1 MWADGVL
8 WCVWQRRRGD
18 SLNYVRDEAVRES
31 LAQMVTPW
39 EAIEELEPRFAGVTD
54 EAQLKILNGF
64 TGLGRSFITK
74 LEKLG
79 LKTIVPGT
87 SSKASHINW
96 GLWHGDG
103 PRLIGLAG
111 LTGVC
116 RGGLGVRRG

>member
-1 MWADGVL
+1 MPRLPTDGV
-8 WCVWQRRRGD
+8 CGVWQRRRGD

-79 LKTIVPGT
+79 LKTIVPG
-87 SSKASHINW
+87 ASPK
-96 GLWHGDG
+96 HGCNLVAMG
-103 PRLIGLAG
+103 S
-111 LTGVC
+111 GVATFF
-116 RGGLGVRRG
+116 V